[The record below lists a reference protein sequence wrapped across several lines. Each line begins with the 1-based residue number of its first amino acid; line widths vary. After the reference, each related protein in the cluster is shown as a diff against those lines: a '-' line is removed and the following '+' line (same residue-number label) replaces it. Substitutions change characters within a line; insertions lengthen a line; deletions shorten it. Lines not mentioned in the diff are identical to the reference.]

1 MVLDVNDLK
10 KVNDTEGHQAGDQHI
25 RDACMIICDIFKHS
39 PVFRIGGDEFTV
51 ISQGKDYAR
60 IDKLLD
66 EMRDHNAEAARTGGI
81 VIACGMAK
89 FDNDACVAAVLN
101 RADHRMYENKAK
113 LKAKE

>member
-1 MVLDVNDLK
+1 MNDLK

-89 FDNDACVAAVLN
+89 FNNDACVAEVLS
-101 RADHRMYENKAK
+101 RADHAMYENKAK
-113 LKAKE
+113 LKAGK